1 MREKLLLEVPG
12 AGQNPCRADSIRV
25 KPCGAD
31 IIPVNQSKLHFLLRI
46 PKRFHHTALLSRQGE
61 ALGRSS
67 RGGKT
72 LAGLIGFQPLQTKS
86 PLQEEEQEGTYE
98 GGRSKGGKTFSC

>member
-1 MREKLLLEVPG
+1 MVSTENLQKAPLYLVYCLPKGKPG
-12 AGQNPCRADSIRV
+12 SEEAGS
-25 KPCGAD
+25 
-31 IIPVNQSKLHFLLRI
+31 
-46 PKRFHHTALLSRQGE
+46 
-61 ALGRSS
+61 
-67 RGGKT
+67 KT